1 MLQTLLE
8 HGISNLEK
16 VSKGTAQRI
25 VQIAQ
30 QMSVV
35 QLENHL
41 LELRAAVQLLHQ
53 QGYLSREQQ
62 TGQQR
67 FAERHRW
74 RYHAEIIPKWIEMV
88 ILINV
93 QLDLLVKY
101 GRYIQPLWE
110 SFNIRGS
117 ILSNF
122 CLWDLWVAI
131 FIGNMMI
138 HQDFSDD

>member
-1 MLQTLLE
+1 VKVLQTLVE

-30 QMSVV
+30 QMSSA

-53 QGYLSREQQ
+53 HGYLSREQQ

-67 FAERHRW
+67 FAERHGD
-74 RYHAEIIPKWIEMV
+74 I
-88 ILINV
+88 
-93 QLDLLVKY
+93 
-101 GRYIQPLWE
+101 
-110 SFNIRGS
+110 
-117 ILSNF
+117 
-122 CLWDLWVAI
+122 
-131 FIGNMMI
+131 
-138 HQDFSDD
+138 